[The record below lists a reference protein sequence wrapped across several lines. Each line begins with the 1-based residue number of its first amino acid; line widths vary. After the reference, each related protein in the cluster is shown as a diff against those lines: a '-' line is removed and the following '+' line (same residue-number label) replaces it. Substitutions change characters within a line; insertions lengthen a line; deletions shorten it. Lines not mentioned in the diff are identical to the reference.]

1 MFWAQESPRCVCVCV
16 CASVCL
22 SFHLLFSLGQTSFVL
37 LLLFFYHLFIFLYVF
52 FSWLFRKGQRR
63 RLIASLAS
71 KMFAGQVIKKAQKS
85 VCAELLLLC
94 LRCIKPR
101 INVSKTT
108 ANNSNNSNWL
118 LFGLITRQSSKR
130 SSQNNNNN
138 KTHKNYYEKPTKN
151 QSTAF
156 WHWQWTVPN
165 YREKRERE
173 GGREEEGERLS
184 TTTTTRGSNSFRPAK
199 CA

>member
-1 MFWAQESPRCVCVCV
+1 M
-16 CASVCL
+16 
-22 SFHLLFSLGQTSFVL
+22 
-37 LLLFFYHLFIFLYVF
+37 
-52 FSWLFRKGQRR
+52 
-63 RLIASLAS
+63 
-71 KMFAGQVIKKAQKS
+71 
-85 VCAELLLLC
+85 CAELLLC

-173 GGREEEGERLS
+173 VGKRRGRDSRQAQQRGGPIVLGPQNVHRWITHFQILLPCVLCAVRVSAGYIHFESKASCAHWWRMRQ
-184 TTTTTRGSNSFRPAK
+184 THTHTRTVVLLTIYFEFH
-199 CA
+199 